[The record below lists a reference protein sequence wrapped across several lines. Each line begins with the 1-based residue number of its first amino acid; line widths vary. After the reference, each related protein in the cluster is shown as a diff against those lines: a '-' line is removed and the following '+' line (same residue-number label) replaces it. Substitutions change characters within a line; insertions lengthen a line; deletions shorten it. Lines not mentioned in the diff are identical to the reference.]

1 MHKNGTTTAGTP
13 RWRCPNCNAS
23 QTGTR
28 ANTAN
33 IQHFKVF
40 LDWVLTGEPAERI
53 AHRLHV
59 TRRTLTRWF
68 TFFWFIVVPSHTDKF
83 RVYDQLFIDGTYFH
97 NKCLLVACTAEHP
110 VAWLWCTGESKYNYA
125 RLLDMLA
132 PPLIVTID
140 GSGGAR
146 AVIKKHWPDT
156 KIQRCLVHVQ
166 RNILTDISRHP
177 RYPAHKAL
185 RTFAYQLTHIETP
198 DEAREFITR
207 VHKASVTFGPWL
219 KEKTYRSQ
227 VQAADIPR
235 WVKPSQ
241 KFWFTHRGARR
252 SFNRLNKLINDG
264 TLFTYLNPPEGVTC
278 DVKSTTNLLEGG
290 INKQLKDLAG
300 AHRGTFDEH
309 QRIIM
314 DWWLYIRTEN
324 PVPPLQLALEQDF
337 GRKGEEKAQAAWA
350 EEEIKR
356 RGHADGR
363 PATYDTGIDSEWNPS
378 LGVRKG
384 WAGRG

>member
-1 MHKNGTTTAGTP
+1 M
-13 RWRCPNCNAS
+13 
-23 QTGTR
+23 
-28 ANTAN
+28 
-33 IQHFKVF
+33 
-40 LDWVLTGEPAERI
+40 
-53 AHRLHV
+53 
-59 TRRTLTRWF
+59 
-68 TFFWFIVVPSHTDKF
+68 VPSHTDKF

-97 NKCLLVACTAEHP
+97 KKCLLVACTAEHP
-110 VAWLWCTGESKYNYA
+110 VAWLWCTGESKYNYT
-125 RLLDMLA
+125 RLLDMLV

-177 RYPAHKAL
+177 RYLAHKAL
-185 RTFAYQLTHIETP
+185 RTFAYQLTHIETQ

-227 VQAADIPR
+227 VKAADIPR
-235 WVKPSQ
+235 WVTPSQ

-252 SFNRLNKLINDG
+252 SFNRLHELINDG

-290 INKQLKDLAG
+290 INKQLKDLART
-300 AHRGTFDEH
+300 HR
-309 QRIIM
+309 
-314 DWWLYIRTEN
+314 
-324 PVPPLQLALEQDF
+324 
-337 GRKGEEKAQAAWA
+337 
-350 EEEIKR
+350 
-356 RGHADGR
+356 
-363 PATYDTGIDSEWNPS
+363 
-378 LGVRKG
+378 
-384 WAGRG
+384 